1 MEAATN
7 SVATATNNLA
17 AAAVAGGLNGTVFN
31 GLDVAVIIFF
41 AIGML
46 VTVWFSMRKKN
57 ESGKDYFL
65 SGRDAN
71 WLQIGSSIFS
81 SNIGSEHLVGLAG
94 AGFVTGMAMA
104 HWEMHAYWILILGWA
119 FVPLYDRMKI
129 FTMPEFLELR
139 FSRGSRNVLS
149 LLTMASLVL
158 TKIAATIYAG
168 DVVIRTLLN
177 VDSVNIFGHQIDVFW
192 VIALSLAATTGLYT
206 IFGGMR
212 VIMYTAVLQAP
223 VLIFGSLCILYM
235 GLRVLGHGSLVD
247 GWHATVTA
255 AGKNIHLV
263 RSIHDPDWPWLA
275 ILPGSAIIGFWY
287 WCTDQYIVQRVL
299 AGKNEQ
305 ESRRGTI
312 LAGFFKLT
320 PVFIFLVPGM
330 IAFALTQTPG
340 SGFTTGGDAAYTPL
354 VNQGDAAYT
363 SLVAQIL
370 PHGLRGMVACGM
382 IVALMASLGSKFN
395 ASATLFTMDF
405 YREWHPTASPKTEVI
420 VGRIATA
427 VIVFIGMCWVLVI
440 KSLHMPLYEYLQNV
454 QGYLSP
460 AIAVLFAMGVFWK
473 RATAPAAVWA
483 FVIGMIGGFGRL
495 AADLIIARPINTL
508 KGITDGNLSMLHY
521 LVNGPV
527 SVASEKTQ
535 HIKDQLQEAT
545 SQMASALPLVKEQLA
560 IKIQCLQQILAAT
573 GISPDQ
579 YNEKKTIVE
588 AALPALKTQLH
599 DQWGVVFSFQQNI
612 HWLYYC
618 EGLFVLTALLMVII
632 SLLTKAPDPKTIQYT
647 YYGATPAEKAATRA
661 SWNAWDVILSLIVV
675 GCVVL
680 FYIKFW

>member
-1 MEAATN
+1 MNEITN
-7 SVATATNNLA
+7 SVTAVTNAVAATAVAAVNTGSVFNNLDW
-17 AAAVAGGLNGTVFN
+17 F
-31 GLDVAVIIFF
+31 VIALFGF
-41 AIGML
+41 GMI

-94 AGFVTGMAMA
+94 AGFITGMAMA
-104 HWEMHAYWILILGWA
+104 HWEMHGWIILVLGWA

-177 VDSVNIFGHQIDVFW
+177 VDSVNLFGHQIDIFW
-192 VIALSLAATTGLYT
+192 VIALGLAATTGLYT

-223 VLIFGSLCILYM
+223 VLIFGSVCILYM
-235 GLRVLGHGSLVD
+235 GLHVLGHGSLVD
-247 GWHATVTA
+247 GWKATLA
-255 AGKNIHLV
+255 AVGDNVHLI
-263 RSIHDPDWPWLA
+263 RSNKDPEWPWLA
-275 ILPGSAIIGFWY
+275 ILPGSAMIGFWY

-299 AGKNEQ
+299 AGKNQQ

-330 IAFALTQTPG
+330 IAYALTQTP
-340 SGFTTGGDAAYTPL
+340 SAGFSTS
-354 VNQGDAAYT
+354 GDAAYT

-405 YREWHPTASPKTEVI
+405 YREWYPKASGKTEVL

-427 VIVFIGMCWVLVI
+427 AIVFLGICWVLVI
-440 KSLHMPLYEYLQNV
+440 KSLHTNLYLYLQNV

-460 AIAVLFAMGVFWK
+460 AIAVLFIAGVFWK
-473 RATAPAAVWA
+473 RATATAALWS
-483 FVIGMIGGFGRL
+483 FVIGMIGGFARL
-495 AADLIIARPINTL
+495 AADLVMRNDSETVSKLKQQLYHSTITL
-508 KGITDGNLSMLHY
+508 
-521 LVNGPV
+521 
-527 SVASEKTQ
+527 
-535 HIKDQLQEAT
+535 
-545 SQMASALPLVKEQLA
+545 
-560 IKIQCLQQILAAT
+560 
-573 GISPDQ
+573 DQ
-579 YNEKKTIVE
+579 YNAGIAPIRAKFG
-588 AALPALKTQLH
+588 LLF
-599 DQWGVVFSFQQNI
+599 DFWNI
-612 HWLYYC
+612 FWLYYC
-618 EGLFVLTALLMVII
+618 EWLFLFTAALMIII
-632 SLLTKAPDPKTIQYT
+632 SLLTKAPDPKTIKYT
-647 YYGATPAEKAATRA
+647 YYGATPEEKAATRA
-661 SWNAWDVILSLIVV
+661 SWNAMDVVLSLIVV
-675 GCVVL
+675 GIIVL

>member
-1 MEAATN
+1 
-7 SVATATNNLA
+7 
-17 AAAVAGGLNGTVFN
+17 
-31 GLDVAVIIFF
+31 
-41 AIGML
+41 
-46 VTVWFSMRKKN
+46 MRKKN

-94 AGFVTGMAMA
+94 AGFATGMAMA

-119 FVPLYDRMKI
+119 FVPLYDRMKV

-177 VDSVNIFGHQIDVFW
+177 VDHINLFGHQIDVFW
-192 VIALSLAATTGLYT
+192 AIALGLAFTTGLYT
-206 IFGGMR
+206 VFGGMR

-223 VLIFGSLCILYM
+223 VLIFGSVCILYM
-235 GLRVLGHGSLVD
+235 GLRVLGHGSLID
-247 GWHATVTA
+247 GWHATLTTV
-255 AGKNIHLV
+255 GDNVHLV
-263 RSIHDPDWPWLA
+263 RSINDPDWPWLA

-299 AGKNEQ
+299 AGKNQQ

-330 IAFALTQTPG
+330 IAFALTKTPG
-340 SGFTTGGDAAYTPL
+340 VGFSTS
-354 VNQGDAAYT
+354 GDAAYT

-405 YREWHPTASPKTEVI
+405 YREWHPNASGKTEVF
-420 VGRIATA
+420 VGRLATA
-427 VIVFIGMCWVLVI
+427 VIVFIGICWVLVI
-440 KSLHMPLYEYLQNV
+440 KNLHMPLYLYLQNV

-460 AIAVLFAMGVFWK
+460 AIAVLFGLGVFWK
-473 RATAPAAVWA
+473 RATAPAALWA
-483 FVIGMIGGFGRL
+483 FVVGMVAGFGRL
-495 AADLIIARPINTL
+495 ALDLIMRGDADAVTKL
-508 KGITDGNLSMLHY
+508 KGDHY
-521 LVNGPV
+521 HHLISQADYETGMAAIRATHNGLLFD
-527 SVASEKTQ
+527 
-535 HIKDQLQEAT
+535 I
-545 SQMASALPLVKEQLA
+545 
-560 IKIQCLQQILAAT
+560 
-573 GISPDQ
+573 
-579 YNEKKTIVE
+579 
-588 AALPALKTQLH
+588 
-599 DQWGVVFSFQQNI
+599 WNI

-618 EGLFVLTALLMVII
+618 EGLFVVTAALMIII

>member
-1 MEAATN
+1 MIEITN
-7 SVATATNNLA
+7 SVADATNRLA
-17 AAAVAGGLNGTVFN
+17 TSAVAGGMNGIVFD
-31 GLDVAVIIFF
+31 GLDLAVIIAF
-41 AIGML
+41 AVGMIA
-46 VTVWFSMRKKN
+46 TIWFSMRKKN

-94 AGFVTGMAMA
+94 AGFATGMAMA
-104 HWEMHAYWILILGWA
+104 HWETHAYWILVLGWA
-119 FVPLYDRMKI
+119 FVPLYDRMKV

-177 VDSVNIFGHQIDVFW
+177 VQTISVFGYRMDVFW
-192 VIALSLAATTGLYT
+192 AIALGLAFTTGLYT
-206 IFGGMR
+206 VFGGMR
-212 VIMYTAVLQAP
+212 VIMYTAVLQSP
-223 VLIFGSLCILYM
+223 VLIFGSVCILYK
-235 GLRVLGHGSLVD
+235 GLSVLGHGDLIE
-247 GWHATVTA
+247 GWHATLKAVA
-255 AGKNIHLV
+255 SYSWHGDNVHLV
-263 RSIHDPDWPWLA
+263 RSINDPDWPWLA

-299 AGKNEQ
+299 AGKNQQ

-330 IAFALTQTPG
+330 IAFALTKTPG
-340 SGFTTGGDAAYTPL
+340 VGFSTS
-354 VNQGDAAYT
+354 GDAAYT

-405 YREWHPTASPKTEVI
+405 YREWYPNASGKTEVF
-420 VGRIATA
+420 VGRLATA
-427 VIVFIGMCWVLVI
+427 VIVFVGICWVLVI
-440 KSLHMPLYEYLQNV
+440 KNLHMPLYLYLQNV

-460 AIAVLFAMGVFWK
+460 AIAVLFGLGVFWK
-473 RATAPAAVWA
+473 RATAPAALWA
-483 FVIGMIGGFGRL
+483 FVIGMTGGFARL
-495 AADLIIARPINTL
+495 AADLVMHGDADAVSQL
-508 KGITDGNLSMLHY
+508 KTDHYHGMITQAQFD
-521 LVNGPV
+521 
-527 SVASEKTQ
+527 
-535 HIKDQLQEAT
+535 
-545 SQMASALPLVKEQLA
+545 
-560 IKIQCLQQILAAT
+560 T
-573 GISPDQ
+573 GI
-579 YNEKKTIVE
+579 
-588 AALPALKTQLH
+588 AAIRAQHNGLLF
-599 DQWGVVFSFQQNI
+599 DFWNI

-618 EGLFVLTALLMVII
+618 EGLFVATAVLMVII
-632 SLLTKAPDPKTIQYT
+632 SLMTKAPDPKTIKYT
-647 YYGATPAEKAATRA
+647 WYGATPEEKAATKA
-661 SWNAWDVILSLIVV
+661 SWNALDVILSLTVV
-675 GCVVL
+675 GCIVL

>member
-1 MEAATN
+1 MNEITNTAVVATN
-7 SVATATNNLA
+7 SLATAAQT
-17 AAAVAGGLNGTVFN
+17 GGMNGTVFN
-31 GLDVAVIIFF
+31 RLDVAVIILF
-41 AIGML
+41 ALGMI

-94 AGFVTGMAMA
+94 AGFATGMAMA

-119 FVPLYDRMKI
+119 FVPLYDRMKV

-177 VDSVNIFGHQIDVFW
+177 VDHIDLFGHQIDVFW
-192 VIALSLAATTGLYT
+192 AIALGLALTTGLYT
-206 IFGGMR
+206 VFGGMR

-223 VLIFGSLCILYM
+223 VLIFGSVCILYM
-235 GLRVLGHGSLVD
+235 GLRVLGHGSLID
-247 GWHATVTA
+247 GWHATLTTV
-255 AGKNIHLV
+255 GDNVHLV

-299 AGKNEQ
+299 AGKNQQ

-330 IAFALTQTPG
+330 IAFALTKTPG
-340 SGFTTGGDAAYTPL
+340 VGFSTS
-354 VNQGDAAYT
+354 GDAAYT

-405 YREWHPTASPKTEVI
+405 YREWYPNASGKTEVF
-420 VGRIATA
+420 VGRVATA
-427 VIVFIGMCWVLVI
+427 VIVFVGICWVLVI
-440 KSLHMPLYEYLQNV
+440 KNLHMPLYLYLQNV

-460 AIAVLFAMGVFWK
+460 AIAVLFGLGVFWK
-473 RATAPAAVWA
+473 RATAPAALWA
-483 FVIGMIGGFGRL
+483 FVIGMVAGFGRL
-495 AADLIIARPINTL
+495 ALDLIMRGDADAVSKL
-508 KGITDGNLSMLHY
+508 KGDKYGSWQLFHNGTITQAQYND
-521 LVNGPV
+521 
-527 SVASEKTQ
+527 
-535 HIKDQLQEAT
+535 
-545 SQMASALPLVKEQLA
+545 ALAQYN
-560 IKIQCLQQILAAT
+560 T
-573 GISPDQ
+573 GI
-579 YNEKKTIVE
+579 
-588 AALPALKTQLH
+588 AAIRATHNGLMFDL
-599 DQWGVVFSFQQNI
+599 WNI

-618 EGLFVLTALLMVII
+618 EGLFVITAALMIII
-632 SLLTKAPDPKTIQYT
+632 SLMTKAPDPKTIKYT
-647 YYGATPAEKAATRA
+647 YYGATPEEKAATKA
-661 SWNAWDVILSLIVV
+661 SWSTVDVVLSLIVV
-675 GCVVL
+675 ACVVI

>member
-1 MEAATN
+1 MNETGTNSIMTATN
-7 SVATATNNLA
+7 SLA
-17 AAAVAGGLNGTVFN
+17 AAAATGINGTVFN
-31 GLDVAVIIFF
+31 GTDLAVIICF
-41 AIGML
+41 IVGMIA
-46 VTVWFSMRKKN
+46 VVAYSMRKKN

-71 WLQIGSSIFS
+71 WVQIGSSIFS

-94 AGFVTGMAMA
+94 AGFVSGMAMA

-119 FVPLYDRMKI
+119 FVPLYDRMKV

-177 VDSVNIFGHQIDVFW
+177 VNEINVFGIKMDVFW
-192 VIALSLAATTGLYT
+192 AIALGLALTTGLYT
-206 IFGGMR
+206 VFGGMR

-235 GLRVLGHGSLVD
+235 GLHVLGHGSLID
-247 GWHATVTA
+247 GWRATMTA
-255 AGKNIHLV
+255 VGDNVHLV
-263 RSIHDPDWPWLA
+263 RSYKDPDFPWPA
-275 ILPGSAIIGFWY
+275 VLPASAIIGFWY

-299 AGKNEQ
+299 AGKNQQ

-330 IAFALTQTPG
+330 VAFALTKTAS
-340 SGFTTGGDAAYTPL
+340 SGFTT
-354 VNQGDAAYT
+354 NGDAAYT

-405 YREWHPTASPKTEVI
+405 FREWHPTASPKTEVV

-427 VIVFIGMCWVLVI
+427 AIVFIGICWVLVI
-440 KSLHMPLYEYLQNV
+440 KSLHSNLYLYLQAV

-460 AIAVLFAMGVFWK
+460 AIAVLFIGGVFWR
-473 RATAPAAVWA
+473 RATAPAALWS
-483 FVIGMIGGFGRL
+483 FSIGVLAGFAKL
-495 AADLIIARPINTL
+495 AADLVMRNDSDHVNKL
-508 KGITDGNLSMLHY
+508 KDDLYHGAIT
-521 LVNGPV
+521 
-527 SVASEKTQ
+527 
-535 HIKDQLQEAT
+535 I
-545 SQMASALPLVKEQLA
+545 
-560 IKIQCLQQILAAT
+560 
-573 GISPDQ
+573 DQ
-579 YNEKKTIVE
+579 YN
-588 AALPALKTQLH
+588 AAIAPIKAKFGLIFDFWNFH
-599 DQWGVVFSFQQNI
+599 QW
-612 HWLYYC
+612 YYC
-618 EGLFVLTALLMVII
+618 EALFVLTAVLMVII
-632 SLLTKAPDPKTIQYT
+632 SLATPPPDPKTIKFT
-647 YYGATPAEKAATRA
+647 WYGATSQEKAATRA
-661 SWNAWDVILSLIVV
+661 SWGTMDVVLSLVVIACIVF
-675 GCVVL
+675 

>member
-1 MEAATN
+1 MNEITN
-7 SVATATNNLA
+7 SVAAATDSLA
-17 AAAVAGGLNGTVFN
+17 AASVAGGMNGTVFN
-31 GLDVAVIIFF
+31 GLDLAVIIAF
-41 AIGML
+41 AIGMV

-94 AGFVTGMAMA
+94 AGFATGMAMA

-119 FVPLYDRMKI
+119 FVPLYDRMKV

-177 VDSVNIFGHQIDVFW
+177 VDHIDVFGNRIDVFW
-192 VIALSLAATTGLYT
+192 AIALGLAFTTGLYT
-206 IFGGMR
+206 VFGGMR

-223 VLIFGSLCILYM
+223 VLIFGSVCILYM
-235 GLRVLGHGSLVD
+235 GLRVLGHGSLID
-247 GWHATVTA
+247 GWHATLTTV
-255 AGKNIHLV
+255 GDNVHLV
-263 RSIHDPDWPWLA
+263 RSINDPDWPWLA

-299 AGKNEQ
+299 AGKNQQ

-330 IAFALTQTPG
+330 IAFALTKTPG
-340 SGFTTGGDAAYTPL
+340 VGFST
-354 VNQGDAAYT
+354 NGDAAYT

-405 YREWHPTASPKTEVI
+405 YREWHPNASGKTEVI

-427 VIVFIGMCWVLVI
+427 VIVFIGICWVLVI
-440 KSLHMPLYEYLQNV
+440 KNLHMPLYLYLQNV

-460 AIAVLFAMGVFWK
+460 AIAVLFGMGVFWK
-473 RATAPAAVWA
+473 RATAPAALWA
-483 FVIGMIGGFGRL
+483 FVIGMVGGFARL
-495 AADLIIARPINTL
+495 AADLVMHSDADAVSKL
-508 KGITDGNLSMLHY
+508 KGDHY
-521 LVNGPV
+521 HGLINQVQYDSGI
-527 SVASEKTQ
+527 AA
-535 HIKDQLQEAT
+535 IRAT
-545 SQMASALPLVKEQLA
+545 HNSLLF
-560 IKIQCLQQILAAT
+560 
-573 GISPDQ
+573 DF
-579 YNEKKTIVE
+579 
-588 AALPALKTQLH
+588 
-599 DQWGVVFSFQQNI
+599 WNI

-618 EGLFVLTALLMVII
+618 EGLFVVTALLMVII
-632 SLLTKAPDPKTIQYT
+632 SLLTKAPDPKTIKFT
-647 YYGATPAEKAATRA
+647 WYGATPEEKAATKA
-661 SWNAWDVILSLIVV
+661 SWTALDVVLSLIVV

>member
-1 MEAATN
+1 MDNTVTNAVAA
-7 SVATATNNLA
+7 VTASASHAAVFNNLDW
-17 AAAVAGGLNGTVFN
+17 F
-31 GLDVAVIIFF
+31 VIALFGV
-41 AIGML
+41 GMIA
-46 VTVWFSMRKKN
+46 TVWFSMRKKN

-104 HWEMHAYWILILGWA
+104 HWEMHGWIILILGWV

-149 LLTMASLVL
+149 LLTIVSLVL

-168 DVVIRTLLN
+168 DVVVRTLLN
-177 VDSVNIFGHQIDVFW
+177 VDTVSIFGVKMDVFW
-192 VIALSLAATTGLYT
+192 AIALGLAFTTGLYT

-212 VIMYTAVLQAP
+212 VIMYTAVLQTP
-223 VLIFGSLCILYM
+223 VLIFGSVAILYT
-235 GLRVLGHGSLVD
+235 GLHVLGHGSLVG
-247 GWHATVTA
+247 GWKTMLAA
-255 AGKNIHLV
+255 AGDNVHLI
-263 RSIHDPDWPWLA
+263 RSNDDPDWPWLA
-275 ILPGSAIIGFWY
+275 VLPASAIIGFWY

-299 AGKNEQ
+299 AGKNQQ

-330 IAFALTQTPG
+330 IAFALTKAPDAH
-340 SGFTTGGDAAYTPL
+340 FTTS
-354 VNQGDAAYT
+354 GDAAYT

-405 YREWHPTASPKTEVI
+405 YREWHPAASGRTEVI

-427 VIVFIGMCWVLVI
+427 AIVFVGICWVLAI
-440 KSLHMPLYEYLQNV
+440 KSLHLSLYQYLQNV

-460 AIAVLFAMGVFWK
+460 AIAVLFALGVFWK
-473 RATAPAAVWA
+473 RATAPAALWA
-483 FVIGMIGGFGRL
+483 FVVGVAGGFAKL
-495 AADLIIARPINTL
+495 AADLVMRNDSERVISLKQQLYHMTITL
-508 KGITDGNLSMLHY
+508 
-521 LVNGPV
+521 
-527 SVASEKTQ
+527 
-535 HIKDQLQEAT
+535 
-545 SQMASALPLVKEQLA
+545 
-560 IKIQCLQQILAAT
+560 
-573 GISPDQ
+573 DQ
-579 YNEKKTIVE
+579 YNAGIAPIKAKFGLLFDFWNIHQWYYCQALFVIT
-588 AALPALKTQLH
+588 AALM
-599 DQWGVVFSFQQNI
+599 I
-612 HWLYYC
+612 
-618 EGLFVLTALLMVII
+618 II
-632 SLLTKAPDPKTIQYT
+632 SLMTKAPDPKTVKYT
-647 YYGATPAEKAATRA
+647 WYGATPEEKAATKA
-661 SWNAWDVILSLIVV
+661 SWNAMDVVLSLIVV
-675 GCVVL
+675 GTIVL